1 MLLILSNHQ
10 SVECHGSCYLVITVT
25 TRQGILQYIPSLT
38 ITVLNGIVPVILSLQ
53 LQQDKELNEIVLL
66 ILQYIPSLTI
76 TVLNGIVPV
85 ILSITVTTRQG
96 IKRDSTVDS
105 PVYFLSNHH
114 SVEWHRS
121 CYLIYCSYNK
131 KRN

>member
-1 MLLILSNHQ
+1 MALFLLS
-10 SVECHGSCYLVITVT
+10 YL
-25 TRQGILQYIPSLT
+25 
-38 ITVLNGIVPVILSLQ
+38 LQ

-96 IKRDSTVDS
+96 IKRDSAVDS
-105 PVYFLSNHH
+105 PLNSLFIHH
-114 SVEWHRS
+114 IV
-121 CYLIYCSYNK
+121 
-131 KRN
+131 